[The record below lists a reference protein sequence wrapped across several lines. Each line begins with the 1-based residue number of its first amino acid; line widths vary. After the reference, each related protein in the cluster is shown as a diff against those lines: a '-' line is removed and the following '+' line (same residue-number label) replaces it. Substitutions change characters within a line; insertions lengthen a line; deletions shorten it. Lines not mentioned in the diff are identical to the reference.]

1 MVGSRMNDDET
12 KLWLRL
18 LGCSSQIA
26 RVINRRL
33 RDRFEYS
40 LARLHVLEVL
50 SASKRGVALSQ
61 LASALMVPQSNVTA
75 LVNEL
80 VKVGHVRRVT
90 AEADRR
96 VQVVLLTKAG
106 RAMLRRLRT
115 EQTRSLSALFL
126 DVPREDIASLLMDLT
141 AFEQAVSANL
151 ELNSSKRRAAR
162 KRRRQPPA
170 RPPRRRVASQSRAKK

>member
-1 MVGSRMNDDET
+1 MNEDET

-26 RVINRRL
+26 REINRRL

-40 LARLHVLEVL
+40 LARLHVLEAL
-50 SASKRGVALSQ
+50 SASKRGMALNH
-61 LASALMVPQSNVTA
+61 LANALMVPQSNVTA

-80 VKVGHVRRVT
+80 VKIGHIKRVT

-106 RAMLRRLRT
+106 RAILRRLRA
-115 EQTRSLSALFL
+115 EQTRALSALFL
-126 DVPREDIASLLMDLT
+126 DVPRDDIASLLMDLT
-141 AFEQAVSANL
+141 GFEQAVSANVQ
-151 ELNSSKRRAAR
+151 LNGKRRTAPR
-162 KRRRQPPA
+162 RRRQPP
-170 RPPRRRVASQSRAKK
+170 PKSPRRRPASQSRSKQ

>member
-26 RVINRRL
+26 REINRRL

-40 LARLHVLEVL
+40 LARLHVLEAL

-61 LASALMVPQSNVTA
+61 LASGLMVPQSNVTA

-80 VKVGHVRRVT
+80 VKVGHVQRVT

-106 RAMLRRLRT
+106 RAILRRLRT

-126 DVPREDIASLLMDLT
+126 DVPREDMASLLMDLT
-141 AFEQAVSANL
+141 AFEQAVSTNL
-151 ELNSSKRRAAR
+151 QLNSSKRRAAR

-170 RPPRRRVASQSRAKK
+170 RPPRRRLASQSRSKK